1 MREIKEMKYRNS
13 PLDTKLLPPG
23 IPYIIGNEAAERF
36 SFYGMKAIL
45 AVFMTKYLCD
55 QSGNPDYLSEGRL
68 QSGYMYLIQR
78 FTLLLCLGLL
88 LLTHFGENIE
98 Q

>member
-1 MREIKEMKYRNS
+1 MKYRNS

-55 QSGNPDYLSEGRL
+55 QSGNPDYLSEG
-68 QSGYMYLIQR
+68 QATVWVHVFNTAVY
-78 FTLLLCLGLL
+78 FTPLLGSIIADA
-88 LLTHFGENIE
+88 FWENIE